1 MSISRKTVRFGGV
14 RYCRFR
20 AFLSKSSIPSA
31 QVNKMQSV
39 LLPKIGGIGGCEG
52 TKKVAKKS
60 QKLCI
65 RKSQR
70 LLQTFTQYTL
80 PHS

>member
-1 MSISRKTVRFGGV
+1 MSFGGV

-20 AFLSKSSIPSA
+20 TFLSKTSMTGA
-31 QVNKMQSV
+31 QVHKMQSV
-39 LLPKIGGIGGCEG
+39 LLPKMGGVVDCDGRR
-52 TKKVAKKS
+52 KAARKS

-70 LLQTFTQYTL
+70 LLQTFTHYTL
-80 PHS
+80 PQY